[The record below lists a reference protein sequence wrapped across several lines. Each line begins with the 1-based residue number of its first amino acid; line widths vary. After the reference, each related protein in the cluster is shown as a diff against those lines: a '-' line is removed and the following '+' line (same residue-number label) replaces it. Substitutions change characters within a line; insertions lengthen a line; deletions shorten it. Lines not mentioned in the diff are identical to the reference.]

1 MKRDVLL
8 FIDDILESIKNIEDF
23 TKGIN
28 KEKFSKDKLRQSAVI
43 RQIEIIG
50 EAVKNIPE
58 SFKSK
63 YLDLEWKDI
72 AGARDILIHAYFGV
86 DLNKVWEVI
95 EKDLVYLKKKIK
107 EIKSNEEK

>member
-28 KEKFSKDKLRQSAVI
+28 KEKFSRDKLRQSAVI

-63 YLDLEWKDI
+63 YPDLEWKDI